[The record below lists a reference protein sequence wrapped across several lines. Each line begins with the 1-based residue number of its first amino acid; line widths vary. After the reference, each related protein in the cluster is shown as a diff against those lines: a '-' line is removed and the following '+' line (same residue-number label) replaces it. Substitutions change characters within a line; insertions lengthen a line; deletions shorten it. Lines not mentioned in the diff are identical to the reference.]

1 MVIVVRKG
9 ISNNQLQVP
18 KIDDHAVLR
27 LALNSDFD
35 FISMAVHRPTLRV
48 TGQKMRAVD
57 ILGHSQL
64 HAVRIAQARGPER

>member
-1 MVIVVRKG
+1 
-9 ISNNQLQVP
+9 
-18 KIDDHAVLR
+18 
-27 LALNSDFD
+27 
-35 FISMAVHRPTLRV
+35 MAVHRPTLRV